1 MLKKTWYVYI
11 LQCCDKTLYTGIT
24 IELKRR
30 LEEHN
35 SSDKKGARY
44 TRTRRPVK
52 LVYYE
57 IAESRGEAMKRERA
71 IKKMEKSSKIRLI
84 TRRSCTPKVCR

>member
-1 MLKKTWYVYI
+1 MYI
-11 LQCCDKTLYTGIT
+11 VECCDKTLYTGIT

-30 LEEHN
+30 LKEHN

-57 IAESRGEAMKRERA
+57 KADSRGEAMKREKA
-71 IKKMEKSSKIRLI
+71 IKRMEKSTKIRLI
-84 TRRSCTPKVCR
+84 TGRRRTTKVCR

>member
-1 MLKKTWYVYI
+1 LLKKKWFVYI
-11 LQCCDKTLYTGIT
+11 VECCDKTLYTGIT

-57 IAESRGEAMKRERA
+57 KADSRGDAMKREKA
-71 IKKMEKSSKIRLI
+71 IKKMEKSAKIRLI
-84 TRRSCTPKVCR
+84 KRRRRTLKVCR